1 MNMVTN
7 QYKLRRKETL
17 ELDTRALTC
26 SLALIICKLWGHFR
40 VENEASQL
48 LALSYLRNAPGHKGI
63 FGGKP
68 RPNVHFLVPCRQL
81 FGHQVTNCGH
91 QYLVLCQF

>member
-48 LALSYLRNAPGHKGI
+48 LALSYLRNAPGHKGVLVRNLDLMYI
-63 FGGKP
+63 F
-68 RPNVHFLVPCRQL
+68 L
-81 FGHQVTNCGH
+81 FHVVN
-91 QYLVLCQF
+91 YLAIK